1 MESTLGRHSRGSRHY
16 DRVHDMEE
24 LGDAVIGWVRD
35 VCPTDETAV
44 SMLHDLFVM

>member
-1 MESTLGRHSRGSRHY
+1 
-16 DRVHDMEE
+16 MEE

-44 SMLHDLFVM
+44 SMLRDLFVM